1 MTTELGLWDMLDG
14 WQEDAAN
21 PQSSGRTTGKKT
33 RGASRDG
40 KAARERV
47 GDGGGA
53 HT

>member
-21 PQSSGRTTGKKT
+21 PNASARAANKKP
-33 RGASRDG
+33 RGVSRDG
-40 KAARERV
+40 KTASERV
-47 GDGGGA
+47 RDGGGS